1 MKPIQQSVRLPAK
14 AAALFRTF
22 LDAKAHAAVVGSKV
36 SISAR
41 EGAKW
46 KAFDGMILGKNLR
59 IVPGRLIV
67 QAWRSSAWKKGD
79 ADSILVL
86 AFTDTARGGRIDLTH
101 VNVPAHDH
109 RGVTE
114 GWKKYYWRPWKKQ
127 LAG

>member
-1 MKPIQQSVRLPAK
+1 MDRLLGAPRAAPVVTKPIQQSVTLPAK

-46 KAFDGMILGKNLR
+46 KAY
-59 IVPGRLIV
+59 
-67 QAWRSSAWKKGD
+67 
-79 ADSILVL
+79 
-86 AFTDTARGGRIDLTH
+86 
-101 VNVPAHDH
+101 

-114 GWKKYYWRPWKKQ
+114 GWKKYYWRPWKKY
-127 LAG
+127 LA